1 MKKNSSQIKLIN
13 RSLILLITFLFVFSL
28 STAFAQ
34 AKKTDYTGTWTL
46 NENKSQL
53 GEGPGRRAASKMV
66 ITQDDKTLNNE
77 KTSTRQSGETITA
90 KEKYNLDGSETDNS
104 QNDRKKKSIA
114 SWSADMK
121 DLTINSTTIF
131 ERDGNSM
138 EIKTTEIYKLGS
150 DGISLIIETTSSSS
164 FGEFKTSLF
173 YDKAK

>member
-1 MKKNSSQIKLIN
+1 MKKNSSQIKSIN

-28 STAFAQ
+28 NTAFAQ
-34 AKKTDYTGTWTL
+34 AKKTDFTGTWTL

-66 ITQDDKTLNNE
+66 ITQDAKTLNNE
-77 KTSTRQSGETITA
+77 KTSTRQTGETVTTT
-90 KEKYNLDGSETDNS
+90 EKYNFDGSETDNS

-138 EIKTTEIYKLGS
+138 EIKTIEIYKLGS